1 MAQITNYGKL
11 GFIQDGE
18 SVYTFQIGNAT
29 TDPSISLDSFPQ
41 LQTPPVLNFAG
52 YRVYLMGANNNLPN
66 EINEMIGGNRVI
78 PQLIE
83 KQITALFGQGP
94 MTYLLEYEDRK
105 PQRNW
110 GPNEEIQD
118 WLEGWKGAGM
128 RDDYME
134 FANKVIREYYHMESY
149 WVKWRTTKA
158 RLINGPMP
166 IAGLEFISN
175 KRSRFAT
182 KKEVDIFADDLEE
195 RDFEFAMVGNW
206 MSANQKK
213 FKEYSIL
220 DYSDPLKT
228 ATSISYHKN
237 PSFGEEV
244 YGYNSFYKGI
254 KEWIIGSNLTPKYIN
269 TFLHYSLSA
278 KLHII
283 IPDKWVENKRNLI
296 QEYCEINKTRQD
308 TQLELLKPNGV
319 DIGTE
324 FNEHLLTLYITEE
337 LRKITSYLSG
347 ATNQGK
353 AYFSY
358 SFGDGDAEQK
368 IRFEEIPMKY
378 KEYIEALTSYDK
390 RADEVILAAKGLDA
404 SISNISKDGVI
415 SKSGADV
422 FYNYIIYLHN
432 LPWAEYVCT
441 QPLNLAIKINFPH
454 LYKQGYRI
462 GFYNPAPVRQEDT
475 PPSDRLQNTKQ

>member
-1 MAQITNYGKL
+1 MTQITNYGKL

-52 YRVYLMGANNNLPN
+52 YKVYLMGNNNNLPN
-66 EINEMIGGNRVI
+66 EIKGMIGGNRVL

-83 KQITALFGQGP
+83 KQVTALFGQGP
-94 MTYLLEYEDRK
+94 MTYRLEFEDRK
-105 PQRNW
+105 PVRNW
-110 GPNEEIQD
+110 EPNEIIQD
-118 WLEGWKGAGM
+118 WLDGWKGAGM

-158 RLINGPMP
+158 RQIDGPIP
-166 IAGLEFISN
+166 IAGLEFMSN
-175 KRSRFAT
+175 KRVRFAT
-182 KKEVDIFADDLEE
+182 KKKVDIFADDLEE

-206 MSANQKK
+206 FNANEKK
-213 FKEYSIL
+213 FKEYAVL
-220 DYSDPLKT
+220 DFSDPLKA

-244 YGYNSFYKGI
+244 YAYNSFYKGI

-278 KLHII
+278 KLHIV

-296 QEYCEINKTRQD
+296 KEYCEINKERKDAGT
-308 TQLELLKPNGV
+308 ELLKPNDV
-319 DIGTE
+319 EIGTE
-324 FNEHLLTLYITEE
+324 YNEYLLTQYITAE
-337 LRKITSYLSG
+337 LKKITAYLSG
-347 ATNQGK
+347 ASNQGK
-353 AYFSY
+353 AYYSY

-378 KEYIEALTSYDK
+378 KEYIDSLTAYDK

-441 QPLNLAIKINFPH
+441 QPLNLALKINFPN

-475 PPSDRLQNTKQ
+475 PPDQRLQNTKE